1 MRELPVRYLSGL
13 VLAIVI
19 IFTLFGA
26 AAHQAP
32 LLRGVWIALAWQA
45 ASWGGLTLC
54 AWLLHPPMTRA
65 RAWCLAGAALLKF
78 PALYA
83 LGYLALR
90 HLAPSP
96 VGLVIGLTLPWAV
109 LVTYAIGHVINS
121 AAQPTVTTS

>member
-19 IFTLFGA
+19 IFTLFGV
-26 AAHQAP
+26 AAHQMP
-32 LLRGVWIALAWQA
+32 LLRGVWIALVWQT
-45 ASWGGLTLC
+45 ASWGGLALC
-54 AWLLHPPMTRA
+54 GRLLRPPMTQT

-109 LVTYAIGHVINS
+109 LVTYAIGHVIKS
-121 AAQPTVTTS
+121 AAPSTAAVS